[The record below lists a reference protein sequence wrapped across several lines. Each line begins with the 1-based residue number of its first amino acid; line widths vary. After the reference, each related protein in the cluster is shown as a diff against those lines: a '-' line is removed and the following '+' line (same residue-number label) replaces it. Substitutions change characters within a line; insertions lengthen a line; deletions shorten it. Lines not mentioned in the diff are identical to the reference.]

1 MGSPYQI
8 DPQTFTINTFKA
20 WLEQR
25 ELIPSRRS
33 LKEDLDQHFRA
44 IEGAGI
50 KNLKDLLE
58 ALNSKSKIR
67 SFSEDTGLATEY
79 LTLLN
84 REAKSYFPKPVKLSE
99 LPGVSAADIEKLEAA
114 GIKNTRHLFE
124 LAVDSDQLEQVGR
137 EIGVPKKSMK
147 ELFGLSDLSRAYGVG
162 PIFARLPFDAGI
174 ESLEVYRK
182 LSAEQI
188 IKRYEA
194 STGKKADFS
203 KDEIQHSINLARDL
217 YGGERKI
224 L

>member
-1 MGSPYQI
+1 MTNRYHI
-8 DPQTFTINTFKA
+8 DAMNFPIERFKQ
-20 WLEQR
+20 WIKLR
-25 ELIPSRRS
+25 ELIPSRR
-33 LKEDLDQHFRA
+33 L
-44 IEGAGI
+44 
-50 KNLKDLLE
+50 LKDNLEESFQAIADSGLVTLEELLD
-58 ALNSKSKIR
+58 ALRSKDKIETFSKK
-67 SFSEDTGLATEY
+67 SGLSVEY
-79 LTLLN
+79 LTVLN